1 MGGTIQRGG
10 GVGMTRAAMRGGGLM
25 LGDARP
31 ERAKKSANGAKGS
44 FDGNRQSYSISAND
58 QIFSAAEYRNVIIAY
73 KSGSP
78 VRLSDIGEVI
88 DNVANIRLGGWVGAK
103 PAVILDIQ
111 RQPGANIIEPADRAK
126 RL

>member
-1 MGGTIQRGG
+1 VRTALAQNN
-10 GVGMTRAAMRGGGLM
+10 VNA
-25 LGDARP
+25 P
-31 ERAKKSANGAKGS
+31 KGS

-58 QIFSAAEYRNVIIAY
+58 QIFPRPNRNVIIAY

-88 DNVANIRLGGWVGAK
+88 DNVENIRLGGWVGEK

-111 RQPGANIIEPADRAK
+111 RQPGRTSL
-126 RL
+126 RRRTG